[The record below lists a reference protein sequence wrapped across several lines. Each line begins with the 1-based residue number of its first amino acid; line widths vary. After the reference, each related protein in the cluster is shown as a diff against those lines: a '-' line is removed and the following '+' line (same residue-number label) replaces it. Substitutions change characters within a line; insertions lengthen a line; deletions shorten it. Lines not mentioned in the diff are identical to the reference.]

1 LDFALARIMKGKR
14 IHIAIVQRRAIMS
27 DPTVEYWQAKADLCR
42 QQAINEMVEGESAL
56 AAKNLLRMVNALS
69 MVGIINDNKRKVEG
83 KDE

>member
-1 LDFALARIMKGKR
+1 
-14 IHIAIVQRRAIMS
+14 MS

-42 QQAINEMVEGESAL
+42 EQAIQEMVEGESAL

>member
-1 LDFALARIMKGKR
+1 LTSIIFK
-14 IHIAIVQRRAIMS
+14 RRAMMS

-83 KDE
+83 ENE